1 MPKRQQAARAQALMA
16 LLQER
21 LVILDGA
28 MGTMIQKHAL
38 SEDQFR
44 GERFA
49 AWRSDLRGNND
60 LLSITQPSVIA
71 AIHREY
77 LLAGADVISTNT
89 FNSNAVSQ
97 SDYGMQS
104 LVGELNQAAA
114 RLARRVADEV
124 TAETGKAC
132 FVAGALGP
140 TSRTASLSPDVND
153 PGFRNISFDELVA
166 GYSQAARAL
175 IEGGVDV
182 ILIETVFDT
191 LNAKAALYAV
201 RAVLDELEAELP
213 IIVSGTISDAS
224 GRTLSGQTTEAF
236 WNSIRHARPAVIASV
251 HRGAGAN
258 RGYLRVRLSERGIAE
273 CIRRIR
279 RNSAAD
285 GRDLRRIRRQ
295 RVRQY
300 GGRLLRDHPGTHPR
314 RGSRRRRAAAARVA
328 KHRAGLP
335 IERPRTAS
343 HRRKQLVRQ
352 CR

>member
-1 MPKRQQAARAQALMA
+1 MPWVSGLDRSKRRWPDMATRPQVARAGLLLA

-28 MGTMIQKHAL
+28 MGTMIKKHAL
-38 SEDQFR
+38 SEAQFR

-60 LLSITQPSVIA
+60 LLSITQPAVIA
-71 AIHREY
+71 DIHREY

-97 SDYGMQS
+97 ADYGLQS

-124 TAETGKAC
+124 AAETGKQR

-175 IEGGVDV
+175 IEGGADI
-182 ILIETVFDT
+182 ILIETIFDT
-191 LNAKAALYAV
+191 LNAKAALFAV
-201 RAVLDELEAELP
+201 REVLD
-213 IIVSGTISDAS
+213 
-224 GRTLSGQTTEAF
+224 
-236 WNSIRHARPAVIASV
+236 
-251 HRGAGAN
+251 GAG
-258 RGYLRVRLSERGIAE
+258 
-273 CIRRIR
+273 
-279 RNSAAD
+279 
-285 GRDLRRIRRQ
+285 
-295 RVRQY
+295 
-300 GGRLLRDHPGTHPR
+300 
-314 RGSRRRRAAAARVA
+314 
-328 KHRAGLP
+328 
-335 IERPRTAS
+335 
-343 HRRKQLVRQ
+343 
-352 CR
+352 

>member
-1 MPKRQQAARAQALMA
+1 MPWVSGLDRSKRRWPDMATGQQVARAKVFLA

-28 MGTMIQKHAL
+28 MGTMIQRHAL
-38 SEDQFR
+38 SEAQFR

-60 LLSITQPSVIA
+60 LLSITQPAIIA
-71 AIHREY
+71 TIHREY

-114 RLARRVADEV
+114 SVARRVADEV
-124 TAETGKAC
+124 TAETGKPC
-132 FVAGALGP
+132 VVAGALGP

-191 LNAKAALYAV
+191 LNAKAALFAV
-201 RAVLDELEAELP
+201 RVVLDDLEADLP
-213 IIVSGTISDAS
+213 IIVSGT
-224 GRTLSGQTTEAF
+224 
-236 WNSIRHARPAVIASV
+236 
-251 HRGAGAN
+251 
-258 RGYLRVRLSERGIAE
+258 
-273 CIRRIR
+273 
-279 RNSAAD
+279 
-285 GRDLRRIRRQ
+285 
-295 RVRQY
+295 
-300 GGRLLRDHPGTHPR
+300 
-314 RGSRRRRAAAARVA
+314 
-328 KHRAGLP
+328 
-335 IERPRTAS
+335 
-343 HRRKQLVRQ
+343 
-352 CR
+352 